1 MTPVG
6 GAAGPAG
13 GLGGA
18 DAARD
23 AGAAVS
29 GSAGAGGPSASGP
42 RAVALIG
49 ASGHGLWHRRL
60 IERTPGLTLC
70 ALSDIR
76 PPQPDPDAPLDGVA
90 VFTDHAEMLAA
101 TTPDAVVICTPP
113 HTHLPIARDVLH
125 AGYDVLLEKPPVAS
139 LAEHASL
146 VGEAEQAKRT
156 VQVNFQALGSVA
168 LARLN
173 AEIAAGTLGRVEA
186 IGVAGTWWRAPAY
199 WTRAPW
205 SGKRILNG
213 RPVIDGALL
222 NAFAHAL
229 MQGLAIAAGAG
240 WGDPVEAEVERYRA
254 GQIEVEDTGC
264 VRLTFADDRRLT
276 VAVTL
281 ASREFRAGDI
291 TVTGTAGTA
300 VLEYPTDRLR
310 LPGTAWAQHPGR
322 EDLLLNLLAHVADPA
337 VPLRADL
344 GRTRAFTAVLEAVV
358 AAPEPVPV
366 DRRFLVAHEDG
377 WAIDGVEPAVAAAA
391 AAGALF
397 SETAFPWTLGGTTH
411 HQHIA

>member
-1 MTPVG
+1 MTPPAGSG
-6 GAAGPAG
+6 GAAGP
-13 GLGGA
+13 
-18 DAARD
+18 
-23 AGAAVS
+23 
-29 GSAGAGGPSASGP
+29 GP

-70 ALSDIR
+70 AVSDVR
-76 PPQPDPDAPLDGVA
+76 PPQPDADAPLDGVA
-90 VFTDHAEMLAA
+90 VFTDHTEMLA
-101 TTPDAVVICTPP
+101 TTAPDAVVICTPP

-125 AGYDVLLEKPPVAS
+125 AGYDILLEKPPVAS
-139 LAEHASL
+139 LAEHAEL
-146 VGEAEQAKRT
+146 TGGAEQTKRT
-156 VQVNFQALGSVA
+156 VQVNFQARGSAA

-173 AEIAAGTLGRVEA
+173 AEVAAGTLGRVEA
-186 IGVAGTWWRAPAY
+186 IGVAGTWWRPPAY
-199 WTRAPW
+199 WTRSPW

-222 NAFAHAL
+222 NAFAHAI

-240 WGDPVEAEVERYRA
+240 WGAPVEAEVERYRA

-264 VRLTFADDRRLT
+264 VRLTFAGRRHLT

-281 ASREFRAGDI
+281 AAREFRTGDI

-310 LPGTAWAQHPGR
+310 LPGGAWAQHPGR
-322 EDLLLNLLAHVADPA
+322 EDLLLNLLTHRTDPA

-344 GRTRAFTAVLEAVV
+344 DRTRGFTAVLQAVV
-358 AAPEPVPV
+358 ATPEPTPV
-366 DRRFLVAHEDG
+366 DRRFLVAHEGG

-397 SETAFPWTLGGTTH
+397 SETAFPWTVGGATYRH
-411 HQHIA
+411 HLS